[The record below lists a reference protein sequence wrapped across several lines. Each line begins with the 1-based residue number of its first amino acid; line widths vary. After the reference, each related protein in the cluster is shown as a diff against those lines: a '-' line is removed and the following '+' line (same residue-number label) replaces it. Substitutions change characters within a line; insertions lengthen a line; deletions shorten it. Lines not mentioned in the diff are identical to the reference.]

1 MFYVTVEDKTL
12 SLMYSLVKPCI
23 KTPVCTLLVYYDA
36 IIYYMYEGIESEERS
51 DLLNKRERERGEGD
65 RVSEREKR

>member
-1 MFYVTVEDKTL
+1 
-12 SLMYSLVKPCI
+12 MY

-51 DLLNKRERERGEGD
+51 DLLNKRERERQGREI
-65 RVSEREKR
+65 ERARGRKDKR